1 MVGVLQCSCFI
12 PQFAG
17 YANST
22 VGEGTLDWENILQSG
37 WNLVETVIRLRSYF
51 NQYAPLFE
59 KLFTLDITKVF
70 GSLQNAFVFDPTA
83 PFQETQNKIYE
94 YVWIF
99 VHADLILKALYT
111 FWVICKKTCEM
122 SEHSYGV
129 FIILWPLELA
139 QTMSYYQR

>member
-1 MVGVLQCSCFI
+1 MVGVLQCTCFI
-12 PQFAG
+12 AQFAG
-17 YANST
+17 YAHST
-22 VGEGTLDWENILQSG
+22 VGEGTLDWENILESG

-70 GSLQNAFVFDPTA
+70 GSLQNAFVFDPA
-83 PFQETQNKIYE
+83 ASFQETQNKIYE

-99 VHADLILKALYT
+99 VHADLILKGSYA
-111 FWVICKKTCEM
+111 FWVICKKTWRKCQNTLM
-122 SEHSYGV
+122 

>member
-1 MVGVLQCSCFI
+1 MVDVLQCSCFI

-22 VGEGTLDWENILQSG
+22 VGEGTLEWENILESG
-37 WNLVETVIRLRSYF
+37 WNLVETIIRLRSYF

-83 PFQETQNKIYE
+83 SFQETQNKIYE

-99 VHADLILKALYT
+99 VLAHLISKPFYT
-111 FWVICKKTCEM
+111 FDLICKK
-122 SEHSYGV
+122 
-129 FIILWPLELA
+129 I
-139 QTMSYYQR
+139 